1 MSKSNEV
8 GSVTPCHGG
17 FKVRFMDGG
26 CRTISVGP
34 NAELLHYTNDT
45 ITYKEN
51 GYTKVF
57 NFRTNSTTRV

>member
-8 GSVTPCHGG
+8 GSVTPYHGG

-34 NAELLHYTNDT
+34 NAELIHYTNDI

-51 GYTKVF
+51 GRTKVF
-57 NFRTNSTTRV
+57 DLKTSSITTL